1 MPFSTT
7 SRATQTFLRA
17 SSVNEL
23 ANVSWPDLFL
33 ASSQA
38 GGSGGGRFSV
48 PKWGQRQLAESQRA
62 RGGQSQAEARGH
74 ADAKRGALDA
84 WCCCPV
90 PRSSQLLHGKR
101 VCFMLGFALTCRLSA
116 TIRDLPWDAAGTFD
130 RWRVCVACFQV
141 SYLCRCACLHRAD
154 RRADS
159 CRQLQTEAKPQK
171 LWVGVWS
178 CVIKAC
184 KMLFYVVFT
193 PFTAHPKNPNH
204 TPALV
209 ASFHQRLRWGLQTA
223 AQAAGPVVR

>member
-1 MPFSTT
+1 MGSFPFVPAHNGMRVCSGTDDGALFYYFEGH
-7 SRATQTFLRA
+7 SNCFAG

-130 RWRVCVACFQV
+130 RWRVWLVGAEKAFGRVERPAESILSFVAG
-141 SYLCRCACLHRAD
+141 HG
-154 RRADS
+154 RRAS
-159 CRQLQTEAKPQK
+159 PL
-171 LWVGVWS
+171 
-178 CVIKAC
+178 I
-184 KMLFYVVFT
+184 
-193 PFTAHPKNPNH
+193 
-204 TPALV
+204 
-209 ASFHQRLRWGLQTA
+209 ASFLSGCSDGLKEDESASLQVFGSVDRGEGVLA
-223 AQAAGPVVR
+223 DHP